1 MADDP
6 YDLNRFIDAQ
16 APVYETVVAEL
27 KSGRKRT
34 HWMWFIFPQL
44 AGLGRSPMAQRYAMA
59 SVAEAAAYLDHPVLG
74 ARLRECTRL
83 VVEIENRT
91 LHEIFGSPADLNPS
105 TYFANRRSPCQCQI
119 THPPIIMTSR
129 TTGVT
134 SAVEDVDTGV
144 SAS

>member
-44 AGLGRSPMAQRYAMA
+44 AGLGRSPMAQSYAIA

-74 ARLRECTRL
+74 LRLRECTQL
-83 VVEIENRT
+83 VLEIDNRT
-91 LHEIFGSPADLNPS
+91 LREIFGSPDDLKFRS
-105 TYFANRRSPCQCQI
+105 SMTLFAEAAAGDQLFAAALHKYS
-119 THPPIIMTSR
+119 
-129 TTGVT
+129 
-134 SAVEDVDTGV
+134 
-144 SAS
+144 